1 MLEIIA
7 TCADDV
13 EKIVAGGGQRIE
25 LVSALSEG
33 GLTPSKALI
42 EYAVTVA
49 GKIPVMVMIRPH
61 AMGFVYSV
69 ADISIMEKD
78 IETAITCGAHGV
90 VLGALTEQGVVDQK
104 ALERLLSH
112 TQGKSVT
119 FHKAI
124 DQSSDPI
131 ASLKTIM
138 SYPIDRVLT
147 SGRSGK
153 IMDNMNALK
162 KMVDIGRGKIAI
174 LAGGGITIKNVSAI
188 INHTEVVETHVG
200 TAVRDG
206 FDPFSPIMPNLIE
219 EFLKQIKRG

>member
-7 TCADDV
+7 TCAGDV

-42 EYAVTVA
+42 EYALAVA
-49 GKIPVMVMIRPH
+49 DKIPVMVMIRPH
-61 AMGFVYSV
+61 AMGFVYSA

-104 ALERLLSH
+104 ALDRLLLH
-112 TQGKSVT
+112 TKGKSVT

-124 DQSSDPI
+124 DQTSDPV
-131 ASLKTIM
+131 ASLKIIM
-138 SYPIDRVLT
+138 SYPFDRVLT
-147 SGRSGK
+147 SGGPGK
-153 IMDNMNALK
+153 IMDNVNVLK
-162 KMVDIGRGKIAI
+162 KMVDTGRGKVTI

-188 INHTEVVETHVG
+188 IKHTEVAEIHVG

-206 FDPFSPIMPNLIE
+206 FVPFSPIVPSLIE
-219 EFLKQIKRG
+219 EFSKQINHG